1 MAMDINDAGD
11 NPGDGQWMTYGELA
25 EIRQIG
31 RRAAV
36 RLAQRHRL
44 RRQPGNDGATRVL
57 VPSTLA
63 TLPSHRPTASPV
75 DDAGV
80 NGAVAEANR
89 RADEA
94 HKRADTALALVDKTL
109 AQLTEER
116 ARADALRERLEFEL
130 GMARGAVQQAQDA
143 AEQLRQAEAARKA
156 RRLLARLRAAVRGE

>member
-11 NPGDGQWMTYGELA
+11 NHGDGQWMTYGQLA

-57 VPSTLA
+57 VPPTLA
-63 TLPSHRPTASPV
+63 TLPSHRPTASPG

-94 HKRADTALALVDKTL
+94 GKRADAALALADRL
-109 AQLTEER
+109 ND
-116 ARADALRERLEFEL
+116 RADRLERDL
-130 GMARGAVQQAQDA
+130 SAALAAADDARG
-143 AEQLRQAEAARKA
+143 EARKA
-156 RRLLARLRAAVRGE
+156 QEAAEALRREREARRARGRLRRAWMAWKGV